1 MSLREGALVVFSLVA
16 VVPILLFVYLLSSAN
31 LLARTD
37 VQIGLVLAVAVSALG
52 FAVFRRMVDQI
63 ARLADGFQ
71 QVATS
76 APAASHD
83 TAAAVPGL
91 GEVTEI
97 GQVTSAFYRMLDDLR
112 GATQRLEDLVFK
124 LGTLNET
131 VDLAARIPR
140 IQDLLGQ
147 VLQTTMRAVRA
158 SVGTIM
164 ILDRERGVLA
174 PAAAR
179 GLADD
184 STQPSEVKLGE
195 GIAGKVAEQGE
206 PVIVDDIESDPRV
219 RELGALRHGSGSF
232 LCMPIRAG
240 DRVIGVI
247 NMARPRDTTGARPQ
261 SFSTTDLQFLNALMT
276 YIGYAV
282 DNARLLEEAQRS
294 ARRLQSMVDDMKA
307 MQEQLVRGETLRAM
321 GQLSSG
327 MAHHLNNLF
336 AVILG
341 RTELLLG
348 TAPSGLRRSLE
359 IVRRAAQD
367 GADVARRVQR
377 FSRLQ
382 PVAEPVAVDLNRL
395 VREVVAL
402 TEPRWRGTGADAS
415 EPITVLVEED
425 DIPPVV
431 GELIPLREALVNVL
445 LNAADAMPDGGT
457 IAVKTG
463 LEGGR
468 VRCAISD
475 SGAGMA
481 DEVRRRALEP
491 FFTTKGAKRTGL
503 GLSVAYGAVQRYGG
517 GLTIDSQVGRG
528 TTVIIELPVA
538 ELSAVAPAADA
549 GSRAAA
555 HGGRAP
561 RPRDRRRGRG
571 AGRARGDPQ
580 GRRSP
585 RRQGGAR
592 RGRPAPS
599 PRRRALRSRPDRPA
613 HAGHVGLGRGP
624 RAPAVVAGA
633 ARGAGDRVERAR
645 HDARGA
651 HPGRPGDQQA
661 LRPRA
666 ASRDARRPDAP
677 LRLAAAPARRR

>member
-16 VVPILLFVYLLSSAN
+16 VVPILLFVHLLSSAN
-31 LLARTD
+31 LLGRTD
-37 VQIGLVLAVAVSALG
+37 VQLGLVLAVVVSALG

-71 QVATS
+71 QAATAAPAS
-76 APAASHD
+76 PAAS
-83 TAAAVPGL
+83 AAAVPGL
-91 GEVTEI
+91 GEMTEI
-97 GQVTSAFYRMLDDLR
+97 GQVTTAFYRMLEDLR

-158 SVGTIM
+158 GSGTIM
-164 ILDRERGVLA
+164 ILDQGRGVLS
-174 PAAAR
+174 PAVAR
-179 GLADD
+179 GISDD
-184 STQPSEVKLGE
+184 ATLPEDVALGE
-195 GIAGKVAEQGE
+195 GIAGKVAEHGE
-206 PVIVDDIESDPRV
+206 PVLVDDVEADPRF
-219 RELGALRHGSGSF
+219 REPGAFRHSSGAF

-247 NMARPRDTTGARPQ
+247 NMAKPREAGGARAQ

-276 YIGYAV
+276 YVGYAV
-282 DNARLLEEAQRS
+282 DNARLLEEAQQS

-336 AVILG
+336 AVIQG

-348 TAPSGLRRSLE
+348 TAPTGLRRSLE
-359 IVRRAAQD
+359 IIRRAAQD

-395 VREVVAL
+395 VHDVVAL
-402 TEPRWRGTGADAS
+402 AEPRWRGGDAEGAGA
-415 EPITVLVEED
+415 IIVAVEED
-425 DIPPVV
+425 VIPAVV

-445 LNAADAMPDGGT
+445 LNAVDAMPDGGT
-457 IAVKTG
+457 ITVRTG
-463 LEGGR
+463 LEGDR
-468 VRCAISD
+468 VLCAVID
-475 SGAGMA
+475 RGAGMA

-517 GLTIDSQVGRG
+517 TLAIDSEVGRG
-528 TTVIIELPVA
+528 TTVTIELPA
-538 ELSAVAPAADA
+538 APDASAASAGADA
-549 GSRAAA
+549 RTRAAA
-555 HGGRAP
+555 N
-561 RPRDRRRGRG
+561 G
-571 AGRARGDPQ
+571 AGLRVLVIDDEAEARDVLQEILEKGGHRVVKAARGEEALGRLQAGEPFDLVLTDLLMPGMSGWDVARALQ
-580 GRRSP
+580 QSWPGLPVGLVTAWSEHAMTPEERTRVDLVISKPFDREQLRETLAGLTRRSP
-585 RRQGGAR
+585 
-592 RGRPAPS
+592 
-599 PRRRALRSRPDRPA
+599 
-613 HAGHVGLGRGP
+613 
-624 RAPAVVAGA
+624 
-633 ARGAGDRVERAR
+633 
-645 HDARGA
+645 
-651 HPGRPGDQQA
+651 
-661 LRPRA
+661 
-666 ASRDARRPDAP
+666 
-677 LRLAAAPARRR
+677 